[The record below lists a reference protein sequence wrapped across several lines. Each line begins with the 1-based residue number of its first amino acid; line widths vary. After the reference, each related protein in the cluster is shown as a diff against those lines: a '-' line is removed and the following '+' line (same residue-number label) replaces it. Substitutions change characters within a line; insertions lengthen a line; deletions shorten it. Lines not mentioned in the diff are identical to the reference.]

1 MKKIAGGVLVL
12 TLAAALAACSGNT
25 TQTNGPETNAA
36 PAETIAPSEMT
47 DAAST
52 ETAAES
58 AGTEQSGK
66 TAENAETYDIP
77 KGDWVIGLSN
87 SYYGNTW
94 RKQMVDSFETVAK
107 EAKEKGYIKDYL
119 IQNGDGTVNAQ
130 IAQINSFIL
139 EGVDAI
145 CINAA
150 SPTALNS
157 VIDKAAQAGI
167 PVIAFDSIVTNE
179 AAYTMDYDFVK
190 YGVDCGTYLSDKIGG
205 KGNVIVVRGISGSAP
220 DEKMNE
226 GYEQVLAKNPG
237 LKVVATV
244 VGEAAATVAQEEI
257 SKVIPSL
264 PEVDAVFTQGGDA
277 YGVVQAFEQAGRK
290 VPAMICDNSA
300 EFINWWI
307 TEKEKSG
314 YDTIGVRSAPSCG
327 SAAFWTSLNILNGVD
342 VPKEMMLKLVEIT
355 GDDLEQY
362 RGMEAGTIAAPA
374 FSNED
379 VMNDI
384 IIPAR

>member
-1 MKKIAGGVLVL
+1 M
-12 TLAAALAACSGNT
+12 
-25 TQTNGPETNAA
+25 
-36 PAETIAPSEMT
+36 
-47 DAAST
+47 
-52 ETAAES
+52 
-58 AGTEQSGK
+58 
-66 TAENAETYDIP
+66 
-77 KGDWVIGLSN
+77 
-87 SYYGNTW
+87 
-94 RKQMVDSFETVAK
+94 
-107 EAKEKGYIKDYL
+107 
-119 IQNGDGTVNAQ
+119 
-130 IAQINSFIL
+130 
-139 EGVDAI
+139 
-145 CINAA
+145 
-150 SPTALNS
+150 
-157 VIDKAAQAGI
+157 
-167 PVIAFDSIVTNE
+167 
-179 AAYTMDYDFVK
+179 
-190 YGVDCGTYLSDKIGG
+190 
-205 KGNVIVVRGISGSAP
+205 IVVRGISGSAP

-362 RGMEAGTIAAPA
+362 QGMEAGTIAAPA